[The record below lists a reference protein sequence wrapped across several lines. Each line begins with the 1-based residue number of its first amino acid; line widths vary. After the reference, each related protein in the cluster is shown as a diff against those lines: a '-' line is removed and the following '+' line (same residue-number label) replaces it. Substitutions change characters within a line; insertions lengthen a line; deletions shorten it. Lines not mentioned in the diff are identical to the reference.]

1 MEKKEKTIYEKLLA
15 VQNEL
20 KAPKDKRNN
29 FGGYNYRSC
38 ESILEAVKPLLQEQG
53 LMLTIKDEVV
63 NIGDRYYV
71 RATVLLDDISS
82 NGEIAIT
89 ALAREEEAKK
99 GMDASQITGTASS
112 YARKYALNGLFLID
126 DTKDADTDEFHRTT
140 QENGQKTNVAT
151 QPNQPPAKK
160 IALTQK
166 IVDEKLKFILDQ
178 TDTET
183 VKNIW
188 LNLSKMYEINKDTAL
203 GGILFKATENKV
215 LELTKNK
222 ENGKNTD
229 TVASGRNQYACEN
242 RNNGK

>member
-20 KAPKDKRNN
+20 KAPKDKKNT

-99 GMDASQITGTASS
+99 GIDASQITGAASS

-166 IVDEKLKFILDQ
+166 IVDEKLKFILEQ

-229 TVASGRNQYACEN
+229 TIASGKN
-242 RNNGK
+242 

>member
-20 KAPKDKRNN
+20 KAPKDKRNDY
-29 FGGYNYRSC
+29 GGFNYRSC
-38 ESILEAVKPLLQEQG
+38 EGILEAVKPLLQEQG

-166 IVDEKLKFILDQ
+166 IVDEKLKFILEQ

-229 TVASGRNQYACEN
+229 TIASGKN
-242 RNNGK
+242 

>member
-20 KAPKDKRNN
+20 KAPKDKKNT

-38 ESILEAVKPLLQEQG
+38 EGILEAVKPLLQEQG

-71 RATVLLDDISS
+71 RATALLDDISS
-82 NGEIAIT
+82 NGEIAVT
-89 ALAREEEAKK
+89 ALAREEETKK

-166 IVDEKLKFILDQ
+166 IVDEKLKFILEQ
-178 TDTET
+178 TDKET
-183 VKNIW
+183 VKNIY

-229 TVASGRNQYACEN
+229 TIASGKN
-242 RNNGK
+242 

>member
-38 ESILEAVKPLLQEQG
+38 EGVLEAVKPLLQEQG

-166 IVDEKLKFILDQ
+166 IVDEKLKFILEQ

-229 TVASGRNQYACEN
+229 TIASGKN
-242 RNNGK
+242 

>member
-29 FGGYNYRSC
+29 FGGYNFRSC
-38 ESILEAVKPLLQEQG
+38 EGILEAVKPLLQEQG

-166 IVDEKLKFILDQ
+166 IVDEKLKFILEQ

-229 TVASGRNQYACEN
+229 TIASGKN
-242 RNNGK
+242 

>member
-38 ESILEAVKPLLQEQG
+38 ESILEAVKPLLQAQG
-53 LMLTIKDEVV
+53 LLLTIKDEVV

-71 RATVLLDDISS
+71 RATALLDDISS

-89 ALAREEEAKK
+89 ALAREEETKK

-166 IVDEKLKFILDQ
+166 IVDEKLKFILEQ
-178 TDTET
+178 TDKET
-183 VKNIW
+183 VKNIY

-229 TVASGRNQYACEN
+229 TIASGKN
-242 RNNGK
+242 

>member
-38 ESILEAVKPLLQEQG
+38 EGILEAVKPLLQEQG

-166 IVDEKLKFILDQ
+166 IVDEKLKFILEQ
-178 TDTET
+178 TDAET

-203 GGILFKATENKV
+203 GGILFKATENKI
-215 LELTKNK
+215 LELTKK
-222 ENGKNTD
+222 
-229 TVASGRNQYACEN
+229 
-242 RNNGK
+242 

>member
-1 MEKKEKTIYEKLLA
+1 MEKKEKTIYEKLLT

-38 ESILEAVKPLLQEQG
+38 EGILEAVKPLLQAQG

-71 RATVLLDDISS
+71 KATVLLDDISS
-82 NGEIAIT
+82 NGEIAVT

-140 QENGQKTNVAT
+140 QENGQKTNVET
-151 QPNQPPAKK
+151 QVNQPPAKK

-166 IVDEKLKFILDQ
+166 IVDEKLKFILEQ
-178 TDTET
+178 TDAET

-215 LELTKNK
+215 LELTKK
-222 ENGKNTD
+222 
-229 TVASGRNQYACEN
+229 
-242 RNNGK
+242 

>member
-38 ESILEAVKPLLQEQG
+38 EGILEAVKPLLQEQG

-166 IVDEKLKFILDQ
+166 IVDEKLKFILEQ

-215 LELTKNK
+215 LELTQK
-222 ENGKNTD
+222 
-229 TVASGRNQYACEN
+229 
-242 RNNGK
+242 

>member
-38 ESILEAVKPLLQEQG
+38 EGILEAVKPLLQEQG

-71 RATVLLDDISS
+71 RATALLDDISS

-166 IVDEKLKFILDQ
+166 IVDEKLKFILEQ

-229 TVASGRNQYACEN
+229 TIASGKN
-242 RNNGK
+242 

>member
-71 RATVLLDDISS
+71 RATALLDDISS

-166 IVDEKLKFILDQ
+166 IVDEKLKFILEQ
-178 TDTET
+178 TDAET

-215 LELTKNK
+215 LELTKK
-222 ENGKNTD
+222 
-229 TVASGRNQYACEN
+229 
-242 RNNGK
+242 

>member
-20 KAPKDKRNN
+20 KAPKDKRNT

-38 ESILEAVKPLLQEQG
+38 EGILEAVKPLLQAQG

-71 RATVLLDDISS
+71 KATVLLDDISS
-82 NGEIAIT
+82 NGEIAVT

-166 IVDEKLKFILDQ
+166 IVDEKLKFILEQ
-178 TDTET
+178 TDTDT

-203 GGILFKATENKV
+203 GGILFKATENKI
-215 LELTKNK
+215 LELTKK
-222 ENGKNTD
+222 
-229 TVASGRNQYACEN
+229 
-242 RNNGK
+242 

>member
-20 KAPKDKRNN
+20 KAPKDKRNS

-38 ESILEAVKPLLQEQG
+38 EGILEAVKPLLQEQG

-166 IVDEKLKFILDQ
+166 IVDEKLKFILEQ

-188 LNLSKMYEINKDTAL
+188 LNLSKMYEISKDTAL

-215 LELTKNK
+215 RELTQK
-222 ENGKNTD
+222 
-229 TVASGRNQYACEN
+229 
-242 RNNGK
+242 

>member
-29 FGGYNYRSC
+29 FGGYNFRSC
-38 ESILEAVKPLLQEQG
+38 EGILEAVKPLLQEQG

-71 RATVLLDDISS
+71 RATALLDDISS

-166 IVDEKLKFILDQ
+166 IVDEKLKFILEQ

-229 TVASGRNQYACEN
+229 TIASGKN
-242 RNNGK
+242 

>member
-20 KAPKDKRNN
+20 KAPKDKKNT

-38 ESILEAVKPLLQEQG
+38 EGILEAVKPLLQEQG

-166 IVDEKLKFILDQ
+166 IVDEKLKFILEQ
-178 TDTET
+178 TDKET
-183 VKNIW
+183 VKNIY

-203 GGILFKATENKV
+203 GGILFKATENKI

-229 TVASGRNQYACEN
+229 TVASGKN
-242 RNNGK
+242 

>member
-29 FGGYNYRSC
+29 FGGYNFRSC
-38 ESILEAVKPLLQEQG
+38 EGILEAVKPLLQEQG

-160 IALTQK
+160 MALTQK
-166 IVDEKLKFILDQ
+166 IVDEKLKFILEQ

-229 TVASGRNQYACEN
+229 TIASGKN
-242 RNNGK
+242 

>member
-29 FGGYNYRSC
+29 FGGYNFRSC
-38 ESILEAVKPLLQEQG
+38 EGILEAVKPLLQTQG
-53 LMLTIKDEVV
+53 LMLTIKDDVV

-71 RATVLLDDISS
+71 KATALLDDISS
-82 NGEIAIT
+82 NGEIAVT
-89 ALAREEEAKK
+89 ALAREEETKK

-140 QENGQKTNVAT
+140 QENGQKSNVAT

-166 IVDEKLKFILDQ
+166 IVDEKLKFILEQ
-178 TDTET
+178 TDKET
-183 VKNIW
+183 VKNIY

-229 TVASGRNQYACEN
+229 TIASGKN
-242 RNNGK
+242 

>member
-20 KAPKDKRNN
+20 KAPKDKKNN

-38 ESILEAVKPLLQEQG
+38 EGILEAVKPLLQEQG

-166 IVDEKLKFILDQ
+166 IVDEKLKFILEQ
-178 TDTET
+178 TDEET

-188 LNLSKMYEINKDTAL
+188 FNLSKMYEINKDTPL
-203 GGILFKATENKV
+203 GGILFKATENKI

-222 ENGKNTD
+222 ENENNT
-229 TVASGRNQYACEN
+229 RH
-242 RNNGK
+242 

>member
-1 MEKKEKTIYEKLLA
+1 MEKKEKTIYEKVLA

-89 ALAREEEAKK
+89 ALAREEEAKR

-166 IVDEKLKFILDQ
+166 IVDEKLKFILEQ
-178 TDTET
+178 TDKET
-183 VKNIW
+183 VKNIY

-203 GGILFKATENKV
+203 GGILFKATENKL

-229 TVASGRNQYACEN
+229 TIASGKN
-242 RNNGK
+242 

>member
-20 KAPKDKRNN
+20 KAPKDKRNS

-38 ESILEAVKPLLQEQG
+38 EGILEAVKPLLQEQG

-99 GMDASQITGTASS
+99 GMDASQITGTSSS

-140 QENGQKTNVAT
+140 HENGQKTNVAT

-166 IVDEKLKFILDQ
+166 IVDEKLKFILEQ

-229 TVASGRNQYACEN
+229 TIASGKN
-242 RNNGK
+242 

>member
-38 ESILEAVKPLLQEQG
+38 EGILEAVKPLLQEQG

-166 IVDEKLKFILDQ
+166 IVDEKLKFILEQ

-203 GGILFKATENKV
+203 GGILFKATENKI
-215 LELTKNK
+215 LELTKK
-222 ENGKNTD
+222 
-229 TVASGRNQYACEN
+229 
-242 RNNGK
+242 

>member
-1 MEKKEKTIYEKLLA
+1 MEKKEKTIYEKLLS

-38 ESILEAVKPLLQEQG
+38 EGILEAVKPLLQAQG
-53 LMLTIKDEVV
+53 LMLTLKDEVV

-71 RATVLLDDISS
+71 RATALLDDISS
-82 NGEIAIT
+82 NGEIAVT

-166 IVDEKLKFILDQ
+166 IVDEKLKFILEQ
-178 TDTET
+178 TDTDT

-222 ENGKNTD
+222 
-229 TVASGRNQYACEN
+229 
-242 RNNGK
+242 

>member
-1 MEKKEKTIYEKLLA
+1 MEKKEKTIYEKLLS

-20 KAPKDKRNN
+20 KAPKDKKNT

-38 ESILEAVKPLLQEQG
+38 EGILESVKPLLQAQG

-166 IVDEKLKFILDQ
+166 IVDEKLKFILEQ

-203 GGILFKATENKV
+203 GGILFKATGNKV
-215 LELTKNK
+215 LELTQK
-222 ENGKNTD
+222 
-229 TVASGRNQYACEN
+229 
-242 RNNGK
+242 

>member
-20 KAPKDKRNN
+20 KAPKDKKNT

-38 ESILEAVKPLLQEQG
+38 EGILEAVKPLLQTQG
-53 LMLTIKDEVV
+53 LMLTIKDDVV

-166 IVDEKLKFILDQ
+166 IVDEKLKFILEQ
-178 TDTET
+178 TDKET
-183 VKNIW
+183 VKNIY

-229 TVASGRNQYACEN
+229 TIASGKN
-242 RNNGK
+242 

>member
-20 KAPKDKRNN
+20 KAPKDKRNDY
-29 FGGYNYRSC
+29 GGFNYRSC
-38 ESILEAVKPLLQEQG
+38 EGILEAVKPLLQEQG

-89 ALAREEEAKK
+89 ALAREEEAKR

-166 IVDEKLKFILDQ
+166 IVDEKLKFILEQ

-215 LELTKNK
+215 LELTKK
-222 ENGKNTD
+222 
-229 TVASGRNQYACEN
+229 
-242 RNNGK
+242 

>member
-38 ESILEAVKPLLQEQG
+38 EGILEAVKPLLQEQE

-166 IVDEKLKFILDQ
+166 IVDEKLKFILEQ

-222 ENGKNTD
+222 ENEKNTD
-229 TVASGRNQYACEN
+229 TIASRKN
-242 RNNGK
+242 

>member
-1 MEKKEKTIYEKLLA
+1 MEKKEKTFYEKLLT

-29 FGGYNYRSC
+29 FGEYNYRSC
-38 ESILEAVKPLLQEQG
+38 EGILEAVKPLLQAQG
-53 LMLTIKDEVV
+53 LMLTIKDDVV

-71 RATVLLDDISS
+71 KATVLLNDISS
-82 NGEIAIT
+82 NGEIAVT
-89 ALAREEEAKK
+89 ALAREEEEKK
-99 GMDASQITGTASS
+99 KMDASQITGTASS

-166 IVDEKLKFILDQ
+166 IVDEKLKFILEQND
-178 TDTET
+178 TDT

-215 LELTKNK
+215 LELTKK
-222 ENGKNTD
+222 
-229 TVASGRNQYACEN
+229 
-242 RNNGK
+242 

>member
-38 ESILEAVKPLLQEQG
+38 EGILEAVKPLLQEQG

-71 RATVLLDDISS
+71 RATVLLVDISS
-82 NGEIAIT
+82 NGEIAVT
-89 ALAREEEAKK
+89 ALAREEETKK

-166 IVDEKLKFILDQ
+166 IVDEKLKFILEQ

-229 TVASGRNQYACEN
+229 TIASGKN
-242 RNNGK
+242 

>member
-38 ESILEAVKPLLQEQG
+38 EGILEAVKPLLQEQG

-71 RATVLLDDISS
+71 KATVLLDDISS

-166 IVDEKLKFILDQ
+166 IVDEKLKFILEQ

-203 GGILFKATENKV
+203 GGILFKATENKI

-222 ENGKNTD
+222 ENGKNT
-229 TVASGRNQYACEN
+229 AQNPNKSG
-242 RNNGK
+242 

>member
-1 MEKKEKTIYEKLLA
+1 MEKKEKTIYEKLLT

-38 ESILEAVKPLLQEQG
+38 EGILEAVKPLLQAQG

-71 RATVLLDDISS
+71 KATVLLDDISS
-82 NGEIAIT
+82 NGEIAVT

-126 DTKDADTDEFHRTT
+126 DTKDADTDEYHRTT
-140 QENGQKTNVAT
+140 QENVQKANVAT
-151 QPNQPPAKK
+151 QVNQPPAKK

-166 IVDEKLKFILDQ
+166 IVDEKLWDFWDFLRDDRQ
-178 TDTET
+178 FD
-183 VKNIW
+183 
-188 LNLSKMYEINKDTAL
+188 
-203 GGILFKATENKV
+203 
-215 LELTKNK
+215 K
-222 ENGKNTD
+222 E
-229 TVASGRNQYACEN
+229 
-242 RNNGK
+242 

>member
-1 MEKKEKTIYEKLLA
+1 MEKKEKTIYEKLLT

-38 ESILEAVKPLLQEQG
+38 EGILEAVKPLLQAQG

-82 NGEIAIT
+82 NGEIAVT

-126 DTKDADTDEFHRTT
+126 DTKDADTEEFHRTT

-160 IALTQK
+160 ISLTQK
-166 IVDEKLKFILDQ
+166 SVDEKLKFILEQ
-178 TDTET
+178 TDTDT

-229 TVASGRNQYACEN
+229 TIASGKN
-242 RNNGK
+242 

>member
-29 FGGYNYRSC
+29 FGGYNFRSC
-38 ESILEAVKPLLQEQG
+38 EGILEAVKPLLQEQG
-53 LMLTIKDEVV
+53 LLLTIKDEVV

-71 RATVLLDDISS
+71 RATALLDDISS
-82 NGEIAIT
+82 NGEIAVT

-166 IVDEKLKFILDQ
+166 IVDEKLKFILEQ
-178 TDTET
+178 TDKET
-183 VKNIW
+183 VKNIY

-229 TVASGRNQYACEN
+229 TIASGKN
-242 RNNGK
+242 

>member
-1 MEKKEKTIYEKLLA
+1 MEKKEKTIYEKLLT

-20 KAPKDKRNN
+20 KAPKDKKNT

-38 ESILEAVKPLLQEQG
+38 EGILEAVKPLLQEQG

-82 NGEIAIT
+82 NGEIAVT

-166 IVDEKLKFILDQ
+166 IVDEKLKFILEQ

-215 LELTKNK
+215 LELTKK
-222 ENGKNTD
+222 
-229 TVASGRNQYACEN
+229 
-242 RNNGK
+242 

>member
-1 MEKKEKTIYEKLLA
+1 MEKKEKTIYEKLLS

-38 ESILEAVKPLLQEQG
+38 EGVLEAVKPLLQAQG

-82 NGEIAIT
+82 NGEIAVT

-140 QENGQKTNVAT
+140 QENGQKTNVAI

-166 IVDEKLKFILDQ
+166 IVDEKLKFILEQ
-178 TDTET
+178 TDAET

-222 ENGKNTD
+222 
-229 TVASGRNQYACEN
+229 
-242 RNNGK
+242 

>member
-1 MEKKEKTIYEKLLA
+1 MEKKEKTIYEKLLS

-38 ESILEAVKPLLQEQG
+38 EGILEAVKPLLQEQG

-82 NGEIAIT
+82 NGEIAVT

-166 IVDEKLKFILDQ
+166 IVDEKLKFILEQ

-229 TVASGRNQYACEN
+229 TIASGKN
-242 RNNGK
+242 

>member
-20 KAPKDKRNN
+20 KAPKDKKNT

-38 ESILEAVKPLLQEQG
+38 EGILEAVKPLLQEQG

-166 IVDEKLKFILDQ
+166 IVDEKLKFILEQ
-178 TDTET
+178 TDKET
-183 VKNIW
+183 VKNIY

-222 ENGKNTD
+222 ENEKNTD
-229 TVASGRNQYACEN
+229 TIASRKN
-242 RNNGK
+242 

>member
-29 FGGYNYRSC
+29 FGGYNFRSC
-38 ESILEAVKPLLQEQG
+38 EGILEAVKPLLQEQG
-53 LMLTIKDEVV
+53 LLLTIKDEVV

-166 IVDEKLKFILDQ
+166 IVDEKLKFILEQ

-203 GGILFKATENKV
+203 GGILFKATENKI

-229 TVASGRNQYACEN
+229 TIASGKN
-242 RNNGK
+242 

>member
-1 MEKKEKTIYEKLLA
+1 MEKKEKTIYEKLLT

-38 ESILEAVKPLLQEQG
+38 EGILEAVKPLLQAQG

-71 RATVLLDDISS
+71 KATVLLDDISS
-82 NGEIAIT
+82 NGEIAVT

-126 DTKDADTDEFHRTT
+126 DTKDADTDEYHRTT
-140 QENGQKTNVAT
+140 HENGQKTNVAT
-151 QPNQPPAKK
+151 QVNQPPAKK

-166 IVDEKLKFILDQ
+166 IVDEKLKFILEQ

-188 LNLSKMYEINKDTAL
+188 LNLSKTYEINKDTAL

-215 LELTKNK
+215 LELTKK
-222 ENGKNTD
+222 
-229 TVASGRNQYACEN
+229 
-242 RNNGK
+242 